1 MRSMRS
7 ILKLEYTPVSVA
19 GGVRKAVGGYLRYL
33 QYRDQ
38 RVEPKRDGGLDAY
51 VRYLE
56 HRDRTSPKGRVFG
69 RDETRTA
76 DRKNLVEYI
85 LRSTQGLAPNWI
97 RRRDG
102 TLEDRQRAA
111 YSLVISPDDWR
122 GLDLRKVARA
132 CMNQLELDAGGLGPW
147 FAAEHRNT
155 AYHHVQIVLAARREV
170 EPDQFRTVLITR
182 ARLQRMKQAIGR
194 EIALQRGHEGEL
206 GEAPKERV
214 GLAIELAE
222 APIELLS
229 AQPNTKLPTRRH
241 PAYRWRRAHRRTGN
255 IEIRASVRR
264 GQIASAT
271 LWRLQAVA
279 NRYQHQME
287 HELDEQSAQR
297 EREGWQR

>member
-1 MRSMRS
+1 MRS
-7 ILKLEYTPVSVA
+7 ILKLEYTPISVT
-19 GGVRKAVGGYLRYL
+19 GGVRRAVGGYLRYL

-38 RVEPKRDGGLDAY
+38 RVEPNRDGGLDGY

-69 RDETRTA
+69 ADETRTA
-76 DRKNLVEYI
+76 DRKKLVEYI
-85 LRSTQGLAPNWI
+85 QRSTQGLAPNWV

-102 TLEDRQRAA
+102 KLEDRQRAA

-132 CMNQLELDAGGLGPW
+132 CMTQLELDAGGLGPW

-170 EPDQFRTVLITR
+170 DPNRFRTVLITR
-182 ARLQRMKQAIGR
+182 ARLQRMKDAIGR
-194 EIALQRGHEGEL
+194 EIALQRGSEVEL
-206 GEAPKERV
+206 GGAPTKHV
-214 GLAIELAE
+214 GLGMEPDG
-222 APIELLS
+222 APSEPLRS
-229 AQPNTKLPTRRH
+229 NSNTKPPNQSHPT
-241 PAYRWRRAHRRTGN
+241 YRWRRARRGTGKAQSRTG
-255 IEIRASVRR
+255 VRR
-264 GQIASAT
+264 APIASAT

-279 NRYQHQME
+279 YRYQHQME
-287 HELDEQSAQR
+287 RELNEQAARS

>member
-1 MRSMRS
+1 MRSTRS
-7 ILKLEYTPVSVA
+7 VLKLEYTPVSVA
-19 GGVRKAVGGYLRYL
+19 GGVGKAVGGYLRYL

-76 DRKNLVEYI
+76 DRKKLVEYI
-85 LRSTQGLAPNWI
+85 LRSTHDLAPNWV

-155 AYHHVQIVLAARREV
+155 SYHHVQIVLAARREV
-170 EPDQFRTVLITR
+170 APDRFRTVLITR
-182 ARLQRMKQAIGR
+182 ARLQRMKDAIGR
-194 EIALQRGHEGEL
+194 EIALQRGRDGEL
-206 GEAPKERV
+206 GQAPIQQV
-214 GLAIELAE
+214 GLALELAE
-222 APIELLS
+222 APSEPLPS
-229 AQPNTKLPTRRH
+229 QPNTKPPAHRY
-241 PAYRWRRAHRRTGN
+241 PAYRWRRARRPAGN
-255 IEIRASVRR
+255 IETRPGGRR

-279 NRYQHQME
+279 YRYQHQMDR
-287 HELDEQSAQR
+287 ELDEQSAQR